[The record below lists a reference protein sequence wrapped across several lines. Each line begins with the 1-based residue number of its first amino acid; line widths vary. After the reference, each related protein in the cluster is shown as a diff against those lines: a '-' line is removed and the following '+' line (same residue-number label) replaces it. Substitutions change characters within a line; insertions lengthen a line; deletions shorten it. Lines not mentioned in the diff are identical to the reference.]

1 MAKTATA
8 TFDNVGNGEP
18 VTAPVSCRR
27 ITLRQDASVASPVS
41 YVVHAPSS
49 TDPGFHKYPAESTV
63 FEALPGSFIQAGDIV
78 GYIDTTSGTATFE
91 LICE

>member
-8 TFDNVGNGEP
+8 TFDNVGNPDP

-41 YVVHAPSS
+41 YIVHAPSQS
-49 TDPGFHKYPAESTV
+49 DPGFHKYPAESTM
-63 FEALPGSFIQAGDIV
+63 FEALPGAYIQSGDIV
-78 GYIDTTSGTATFE
+78 GYIETLGGSATFE

>member
-8 TFDNVGNGEP
+8 TFDNVGNPDP

-27 ITLRQDASVASPVS
+27 ITVRQDASVAAPVA
-41 YVVHAPSS
+41 YIVHAPSS
-49 TDPGFHKYPAESTV
+49 GDPGFHKYPAESTV
-63 FEALPGSFIQAGDIV
+63 FQSLPGSLIQAGDVV
-78 GYIDTTSGTATFE
+78 GFIETVGGTGTFE